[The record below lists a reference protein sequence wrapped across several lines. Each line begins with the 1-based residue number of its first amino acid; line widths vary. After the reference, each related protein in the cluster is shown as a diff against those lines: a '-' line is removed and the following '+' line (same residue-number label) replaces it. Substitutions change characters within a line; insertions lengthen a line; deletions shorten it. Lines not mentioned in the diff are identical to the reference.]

1 MSFDEIVDISMTE
14 EQIMN
19 HLYGITGEIEV
30 KRNPDLVKCPR
41 ADKCVMD
48 CFHKTPHV
56 YEEKHCNDEGGKCGI
71 KCVHELISDCTFFED
86 DFEIE

>member
-1 MSFDEIVDISMTE
+1 MTE

-19 HLYGITGEIEV
+19 HLHGFPKEIEV

-41 ADKCVMD
+41 ADKCISH
-48 CFHKTPHV
+48 CYHRKPHV
-56 YEEKHCNDEGGKCGI
+56 YEEKYCNNELGECGI